1 MELYDRL
8 ADIFEISDLNID
20 KANRRTLLKYAK
32 RTKFQRRR
40 EAFYSICDEGAKSKV
55 AICKSDERPTW
66 VHNLETL
73 KTKQLRQ
80 QLKGFLK
87 ALGILSDPKY
97 MNIKKLAQEKNWH
110 HVIYLDDMSKTGGM
124 PIGQNPLATPASGR
138 GRARMSAPTPA
149 VVVGLRPQMARAL
162 RVRHPLD
169 HVIGVADPADEA
181 DEEEIE
187 NAD

>member
-40 EAFYSICDEGAKSKV
+40 EAFYSVCDEGTRSKV
-55 AICKSDERPTW
+55 AICKTDERPTW

-73 KTKQLRQ
+73 KTKQLRV

-87 ALGILSDPKY
+87 ELGILVNPKY
-97 MNIKKLAQEKNWH
+97 TNMLKLSKEKRWH
-110 HVIYLDDMSKTGGM
+110 
-124 PIGQNPLATPASGR
+124 
-138 GRARMSAPTPA
+138 A
-149 VVVGLRPQMARAL
+149 VVYNLWMMNQRPVECRRQRFLVQPRDHPAREE
-162 RVRHPLD
+162 RVSLL
-169 HVIGVADPADEA
+169 
-181 DEEEIE
+181 
-187 NAD
+187 